1 MENIQKHLGLFLDP
15 KLNFFDHVKE
25 NKNDTKRV
33 SVMRKMN
40 LLLPHFSLLPI

>member
-15 KLNFFDHVKE
+15 KLNLFDHVKK
-25 NKNDTKRV
+25 NKNDTK